1 LRRVS
6 EKLKTCDS
14 VFAEALAQQ
23 NATSEILRA
32 SSRTVGKKIHSVA
45 LTFLFPVTA
54 LLCALSAEAQPPT
67 KVSRIGYLNA
77 GASYRS
83 ARTAALRQSLKELGY
98 VEGKNIMVEYRY
110 AEGKSERLPELAREL
125 LNLKVDIIFAQST
138 AAAQAAKNATATVP
152 IVTTG
157 ADPVRVGL
165 VGSLARPGENITG
178 LTNFTSE
185 LAGKRL
191 ELLKETV
198 PGLSRVAVFWSSG
211 GLSSEF
217 AKKDTEVAAQ
227 WQGVDLES
235 AEVSTPN
242 DIEPAFSL
250 MRRRNVG
257 AFVVLRSAVIVNQ
270 IHRVVDLAVKSRLP
284 AMVDDRAF
292 VRLGGLVS
300 YGANLADLDR
310 RAAAYIDKILKGA
323 KPASLPIEQPTKFEL
338 VINLKT
344 ASALGLKIPAH
355 LLMEADKVIE

>member
-1 LRRVS
+1 M
-6 EKLKTCDS
+6 
-14 VFAEALAQQ
+14 
-23 NATSEILRA
+23 I
-32 SSRTVGKKIHSVA
+32 
-45 LTFLFPVTA
+45 
-54 LLCALSAEAQPPT
+54 
-67 KVSRIGYLNA
+67 
-77 GASYRS
+77 
-83 ARTAALRQSLKELGY
+83 
-98 VEGKNIMVEYRY
+98 EYRY

-125 LNLKVDIIFAQST
+125 LDLKVDIIFAQST
-138 AAAQAAKNATATVP
+138 ACGSSCQDRD
-152 IVTTG
+152 G
-157 ADPVRVGL
+157 QSADSHNGRRSRWVGL

-217 AKKDTEVAAQ
+217 AKKDTEVAAR

-300 YGANLADLDR
+300 YGENLADLDR
-310 RAAAYIDKILKGA
+310 RAATYMDKILKGA
-323 KPASLPIEQPTKFEL
+323 KPADLPVEQPTKFEL

-344 ASALGLKIPAH
+344 AKALGLKIPAH
-355 LLMEADKVIE
+355 LLDGSGPSDRVKNAIGTSQH